1 MRKLKLLCILI
12 FFVFFSFLVEGLYA
26 LEIVVSNSPLEKIIK
41 EIGIEHKIYRLQSE
55 KEDFHFYEP
64 TLFQWKKIQE
74 ADLVILVGTEAW
86 AKRVYSLRKNKET
99 LSLAEGEDKFSDPHL
114 WFDLKRV
121 EKLVKRFINY
131 LIKKENSKK
140 EVYQKKVEKFLE
152 TLKEIQKE
160 YQELKSCKYKEI
172 YILGHPVFGYLLKS
186 AGIREVTLLKGYHK
200 EGEPSIRILTEIY
213 EKVKAK
219 EDSMVFLTDPEF
231 EKYRNFFEEKG
242 IRVIKLWSGGTYFMA
257 GSYTEL
263 LKYNLK
269 NIKKALK
276 CEEK

>member
-1 MRKLKLLCILI
+1 MRKLKLLCIIVFL
-12 FFVFFSFLVEGLYA
+12 VFFSFLAGQLYA

-64 TLFQWKKIQE
+64 TLSQWKKIQKV
-74 ADLVILVGTEAW
+74 DLVILVGTESW

-99 LSLAEGEDKFSDPHL
+99 LSLADGENKFSDPHL

-121 EKLVKRFINY
+121 EKLAKRIINF

-140 EVYQKKVEKFLE
+140 ELYQKKLEKFLE
-152 TLKEIQKE
+152 NLKEIQKE
-160 YQELKSCKYKEI
+160 YQELNSCKYKEI
-172 YILGHPVFGYLLKS
+172 YILGHPVFGYLLKG
-186 AGIREVTLLKGYHK
+186 AGIREVTLIKGHHK
-200 EGEPSIRILTEIY
+200 EGEPSIRILIEIY
-213 EKVKAK
+213 EKAKAK
-219 EDSMVFLTDPEF
+219 NGIVFLTDPEF